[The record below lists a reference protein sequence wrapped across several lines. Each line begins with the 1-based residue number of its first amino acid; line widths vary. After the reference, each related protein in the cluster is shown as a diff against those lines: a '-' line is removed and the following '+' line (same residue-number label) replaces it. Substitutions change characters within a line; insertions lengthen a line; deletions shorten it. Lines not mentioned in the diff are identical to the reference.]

1 MGTIVN
7 WALKSVYGGSLEVMA
22 IKKHF
27 LNVTLVISFL
37 LDNLNGFWNHKS
49 NQLPHLPSE
58 LHQLYAGQS
67 SSVPQDISL
76 SDLSSM
82 ESLSVM
88 SAEASWACDP
98 SSDLVSESPSTFN
111 L

>member
-37 LDNLNGFWNHKS
+37 LDNLNGF
-49 NQLPHLPSE
+49 
-58 LHQLYAGQS
+58 
-67 SSVPQDISL
+67 
-76 SDLSSM
+76 
-82 ESLSVM
+82 
-88 SAEASWACDP
+88 
-98 SSDLVSESPSTFN
+98 
-111 L
+111 